1 MTTFTVGLDLG
12 QASDYTALSVITA
25 DGARQ
30 ESGPQMHIVTLARE
44 RGTPY
49 TAISAR
55 TAKLLATPPL
65 SGGCTLVVDA
75 TGVGLAVLDLLRA
88 VGLQPVPVT
97 ITGGDK
103 TTYEDGGYRV
113 PKRDVVAAVQVALQ
127 QGTLKLADGL
137 ALGPV
142 FLQEMLAYRLK
153 ISATGHDSYENWRA
167 DSEHDDL
174 VLSVALAVWH
184 QVQIGQQVPLSAVKQ
199 PEQPSRFYGTVATGP
214 SRWR

>member
-1 MTTFTVGLDLG
+1 MSTFTVGLDLG
-12 QASDYTALSVITA
+12 QASDYTALSVLAT
-25 DGARQ
+25 D
-30 ESGPQMHIVTLARE
+30 GPQMHIVTLARE

-65 SGGCTLVVDA
+65 SGGCALVVDA

-88 VGLQPVPVT
+88 VGLRPVPVT
-97 ITGGDK
+97 ITSGDK
-103 TTYEDGGYRV
+103 TTYENGSYRV

-137 ALGPV
+137 PLGPV
-142 FLQEMLAYRLK
+142 FLQEMLAYRMK
-153 ISATGHDSYENWRA
+153 ISATGHDTYANWRS

-184 QVQIGQQVPLSAVKQ
+184 QVQLGAHVPLSAVRQ
-199 PEQPSRFYGTVATGP
+199 TEQASRFMGTFSGLR
-214 SRWR
+214 RW